1 MFKVRELIL
10 RNQKRIKRL
19 FSDFLYKT
27 MAGIISTGTQQLVVL
42 PLLAKFFSA
51 EMYGVILTIRGVYN
65 AIYIGFGNSLA
76 NVRQITY
83 TDYSKK
89 GIVGDYNLLAWI
101 FAGISAVLLV
111 VTCFFVG
118 NVTIFEMML
127 LIPSVFVA
135 TLNAYYLVHYNLVLD
150 FKKLL
155 FNSIISSSGA
165 ILGILLVKY
174 TMLWPLPL
182 LFSGIFSLMN
192 LFFTTPRIREP
203 FRQTELMFKTLSKYA
218 ILLAVTLV
226 AQSLLYLDRLIVYP
240 IIGGEAVATYSTA
253 AFFGK
258 SVAVII
264 SPLSS
269 VLLGYY
275 CQDTFKMSL
284 KYFWSGNIIVL
295 VLSAL
300 FMLISII
307 MAPWLTGLLFP
318 TLIDMANPYI
328 FISNLAAILCFAGNV
343 AQSAVL
349 KFANIFWQIVIQV
362 CYAAIYVILGV
373 LVMPKYGL
381 WGFCYVVL
389 FANVVRLILLYTIGH
404 YSIMFRV
411 NIKS

>member
-101 FAGISAVLLV
+101 FAGISAVLLAV
-111 VTCFFVG
+111 ICFFVG
-118 NVTIFEMML
+118 NVTIFEMIL

-258 SVAVII
+258 SIAVII

-284 KYFWSGNIIVL
+284 RYFWSGNSVVL
-295 VLSAL
+295 VLAVL
-300 FMLISII
+300 FMMLSVFI
-307 MAPWLTGLLFP
+307 APWLTGLLFP
-318 TLIDMANPYI
+318 SLIDVASPYI
-328 FISNLAAILCFAGNV
+328 FISNLAVIFGFAGNM

-349 KFANIFWQIVIQV
+349 KFANIFWQIVIQL
-362 CYAAIYVILGV
+362 CYAAIYIILGI
-373 LVMPKYGL
+373 LAMPKYGL

-389 FANVVRLILLYTIGH
+389 FANVMRLVLLYIIGH
-404 YSIMFRV
+404 YAVMNKRV
-411 NIKS
+411 VSL

>member
-1 MFKVRELIL
+1 M
-10 RNQKRIKRL
+10 
-19 FSDFLYKT
+19 
-27 MAGIISTGTQQLVVL
+27 
-42 PLLAKFFSA
+42 
-51 EMYGVILTIRGVYN
+51 
-65 AIYIGFGNSLA
+65 
-76 NVRQITY
+76 
-83 TDYSKK
+83 
-89 GIVGDYNLLAWI
+89 
-101 FAGISAVLLV
+101 
-111 VTCFFVG
+111 
-118 NVTIFEMML
+118 
-127 LIPSVFVA
+127 
-135 TLNAYYLVHYNLVLD
+135 
-150 FKKLL
+150 
-155 FNSIISSSGA
+155 
-165 ILGILLVKY
+165 
-174 TMLWPLPL
+174 
-182 LFSGIFSLMN
+182 
-192 LFFTTPRIREP
+192 
-203 FRQTELMFKTLSKYA
+203 
-218 ILLAVTLV
+218 
-226 AQSLLYLDRLIVYP
+226 
-240 IIGGEAVATYSTA
+240 ATYSTA

-404 YSIMFRV
+404 YSIMLRG

>member
-192 LFFTTPRIREP
+192 LFLPH
-203 FRQTELMFKTLSKYA
+203 Q
-218 ILLAVTLV
+218 
-226 AQSLLYLDRLIVYP
+226 
-240 IIGGEAVATYSTA
+240 G
-253 AFFGK
+253 
-258 SVAVII
+258 
-264 SPLSS
+264 
-269 VLLGYY
+269 
-275 CQDTFKMSL
+275 
-284 KYFWSGNIIVL
+284 SGN
-295 VLSAL
+295 
-300 FMLISII
+300 
-307 MAPWLTGLLFP
+307 
-318 TLIDMANPYI
+318 
-328 FISNLAAILCFAGNV
+328 
-343 AQSAVL
+343 
-349 KFANIFWQIVIQV
+349 
-362 CYAAIYVILGV
+362 
-373 LVMPKYGL
+373 
-381 WGFCYVVL
+381 L
-389 FANVVRLILLYTIGH
+389 FAKQ
-404 YSIMFRV
+404 S
-411 NIKS
+411 